1 MRADLTNSIPEAETP
16 MSGRVFNRIT
26 ALVAI
31 FTLAFAL
38 PAVAQT
44 SPTTSAYG
52 GQQGEVLGNFGG
64 GGQDDVIPPPGG
76 PSGEEAP
83 TPPRGDNPTVP
94 VERGTTPTP
103 TPTVSSGELPFTG
116 LEAGLVAL
124 AGLALLGSGFAMR
137 RVSRGVA

>member
-1 MRADLTNSIPEAETP
+1 MSARAFSKIA
-16 MSGRVFNRIT
+16 

-31 FTLAFAL
+31 LSLVLAL
-38 PAVAQT
+38 PAFAQT

-64 GGQDDVIPPPGG
+64 GGQDDVIPPPAAPAGD
-76 PSGEEAP
+76 EAP
-83 TPPRGDNPTVP
+83 TNPGDKIPDTTP

-103 TPTVSSGELPFTG
+103 SVAEGELPFTG

-137 RVSRGVA
+137 RASRSIA